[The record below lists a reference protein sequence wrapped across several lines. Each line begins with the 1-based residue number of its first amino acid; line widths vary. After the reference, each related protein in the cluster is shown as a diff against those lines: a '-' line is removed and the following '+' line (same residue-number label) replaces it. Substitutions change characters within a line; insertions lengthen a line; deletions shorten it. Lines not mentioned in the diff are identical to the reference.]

1 MTPISRLFLALIA
14 LVTPLSAHAAND
26 VALTSAVFVEKTVAE
41 GNGKNR
47 LVLEEPKTVVPG
59 DKLVFVLAYRNQGA
73 KPATDFVV
81 TNPMPGA
88 VAYQGTGDAG
98 AIVSVDN
105 GRSWGPLAA
114 LKVRKADGSVR
125 SAYPEDVTHV
135 RWAMKTPIPAG
146 AAGKLSF
153 RGVVR

>member
-1 MTPISRLFLALIA
+1 MKILIA
-14 LVTPLSAHAAND
+14 LLAFVTPIAAQAANE
-26 VALTSAVFVEKTVAE
+26 VALTSSVFVEKSVPQPD
-41 GNGKNR
+41 GKTR
-47 LVLEEPKTVVPG
+47 LVLQEPKVVVPG
-59 DKLVFVLAYRNQGA
+59 DRLVFVLAYKNMGG

-98 AIVSVDN
+98 AIVSVD
-105 GRSWGPLAA
+105 GGKSWGPMAA
-114 LKVRKADGSVR
+114 LKVRKSDGSVR

-135 RWAMKTPIPAG
+135 RWAMKTPIPVG

>member
-1 MTPISRLFLALIA
+1 MKLLLALLA
-14 LVTPLSAHAAND
+14 LLTPVAAHAAND
-26 VALTSAVFVEKTVAE
+26 VALTSSVFVEKSVPQAD
-41 GNGKNR
+41 GKTR
-47 LVLEEPKTVVPG
+47 VVLEEPRVVVPG
-59 DKLVFVLAYRNQGA
+59 DRLVFVLAYKNIGG

-98 AIVSVDN
+98 AIVSID
-105 GRSWGPLAA
+105 GGKSWGSLAA

-125 SAYPEDVTHV
+125 AAYPEDVTHV
-135 RWAMKTPIPAG
+135 RWAMKAPIAVG
-146 AAGKLSF
+146 ATGKLSF

>member
-1 MTPISRLFLALIA
+1 MKLLLALFA
-14 LVTPLSAHAAND
+14 LMVPVAAQATND
-26 VALTSAVFVEKTVAE
+26 VALTSSVFVEKSVPQAD
-41 GNGKNR
+41 GHAR
-47 LVLEEPKTVVPG
+47 LILEEPRVVVPG
-59 DKLVFVLAYRNQGA
+59 DKLVFVLAYKNLGG

-98 AIVSVDN
+98 ALVSIDG
-105 GRSWGPLAA
+105 GRTWGTLAT

-125 SAYPEDVTHV
+125 AAYPEDVTHV
-135 RWAMKTPIPAG
+135 RWAMKSPIPVG

>member
-1 MTPISRLFLALIA
+1 MKLLLALLA
-14 LVTPLSAHAAND
+14 LVTPLTARAAND
-26 VALTSAVFVEKTVAE
+26 VALTSSVFVEKTVPQAD
-41 GNGKNR
+41 GKSR
-47 LVLEEPKTVVPG
+47 LVLEEPRVVVPG
-59 DKLVFVLAYRNQGA
+59 DRLVFVLAYKNMGA

-88 VAYQGTGDAG
+88 VAYQGTGDTG
-98 AIVSVDN
+98 AIVSIDG
-105 GRSWGPLAA
+105 GRSWGTLAA

-125 SAYPEDVTHV
+125 AAYPEDVTHV
-135 RWAMKTPIPAG
+135 RWAMKAPIPVG

>member
-1 MTPISRLFLALIA
+1 MKFLIA
-14 LVTPLSAHAAND
+14 LFAMLAPVAAQAAND
-26 VALTSAVFVEKTVAE
+26 VSLTSSVFVEKAVKEAD
-41 GNGKNR
+41 GKTR
-47 LVLEEPKTVVPG
+47 LVLEEPRTVVPG
-59 DKLVFVLAYRNQGA
+59 DKLVFVLAYKNQGA

-81 TNPMPGA
+81 TNPLPGA
-88 VAYQGTGDAG
+88 VAYQGAGDNA
-98 AIVSVDN
+98 AVVSTD
-105 GRSWGPLAA
+105 GGKSWGPLAA

-135 RWAMKTPIPAG
+135 RWAMKTPIPVG

>member
-1 MTPISRLFLALIA
+1 MKLLLALFA
-14 LVTPLSAHAAND
+14 LLTPVVAHAAND
-26 VALTSAVFVEKTVAE
+26 VSLTSSVFVEKSVPQT
-41 GNGKNR
+41 NGKTR
-47 LVLEEPKTVVPG
+47 LVLEEPKVVVPG
-59 DKLVFVLAYRNQGA
+59 DRLVFVLAYKNLGG

-88 VAYQGTGDAG
+88 VAYQGSGDAG
-98 AIVSVDN
+98 AVVSID
-105 GRSWGPLAA
+105 GGKSWGALPS
-114 LKVRKADGSVR
+114 LKVRKADGTVR

-135 RWAMKTPIPAG
+135 RWAMKAPIPVG

>member
-1 MTPISRLFLALIA
+1 MKLLIA
-14 LVTPLSAHAAND
+14 FIAMLLPIAAQAANE
-26 VALTSAVFVEKTVAE
+26 VSLTSSVFIEKSVKE
-41 GNGKNR
+41 SDGKTR

-59 DKLVFVLAYRNQGA
+59 DKLVFVLAYKNQGA

-81 TNPMPGA
+81 TNPLPGA
-88 VAYQGTGDAG
+88 VAYQGASDNA
-98 AIVSVDN
+98 AVVSAD
-105 GRSWGPLAA
+105 GGKSWGQLGA
-114 LKVRKADGSVR
+114 LKVRKADGTVR

-135 RWAMKTPIPAG
+135 RWAMKTPIPVG

>member
-1 MTPISRLFLALIA
+1 MTRLFLTLFAFLLPA
-14 LVTPLSAHAAND
+14 VAQAAND
-26 VALTSAVFVEKTVAE
+26 VALTSAVFVEKTVPEA
-41 GNGKNR
+41 NGKTR
-47 LVLEEPKTVVPG
+47 LVLEEPRTVVPG

-98 AIVSVDN
+98 AIVSVD
-105 GRSWGPLAA
+105 GGKSWGPLSA

-125 SAYPEDVTHV
+125 AAYPEDVTHV

>member
-1 MTPISRLFLALIA
+1 MKILIA
-14 LVTPLSAHAAND
+14 LLALLTPIAAQAANE
-26 VALTSAVFVEKTVAE
+26 VALTSSVFVEKSVPQAD
-41 GNGKNR
+41 GKTR
-47 LVLEEPKTVVPG
+47 LVLQEPKVVVPG
-59 DKLVFVLAYRNQGA
+59 DRLVFVLAYKNMGG

-98 AIVSVDN
+98 AIVSVD
-105 GRSWGPLAA
+105 GGKSWGPMAA
-114 LKVRKADGSVR
+114 LKVRKSDGSVR

-135 RWAMKTPIPAG
+135 RWAMKTPIPVG

>member
-1 MTPISRLFLALIA
+1 MKLLLILIA
-14 LVTPLSAHAAND
+14 IFAPVSAAAATD
-26 VALTSAVFVEKTVAE
+26 VALTSSVFVEKAVAQAD
-41 GNGKNR
+41 GKTR
-47 LVLEEPKTVVPG
+47 LVLEEPRVVVPG
-59 DKLVFVLAYRNQGA
+59 DRLVFVLAYKNQGG
-73 KPATDFVV
+73 KPAADFVV

-98 AIVSVDN
+98 ALVSIDGGKN
-105 GRSWGPLAA
+105 WGALPA

-125 SAYPEDVTHV
+125 AAYPEDVTHV
-135 RWAMKTPIPAG
+135 RWAMKSPIPVG